1 MKKNQSIGQII
12 KRIHSNE
19 VSPSYCLFGNDSFL
33 QDFIINELERFYVG
47 DNGTKRYISIGD
59 DRQDD
64 FLKDLSSFSLFNQRE
79 LIIVRQVKR
88 LSANARTELVNYLK
102 NPNLVKCIVLISEDY
117 DDRNSFQKLMKK
129 IHFVSMSVY
138 LSPQKFMNGLVI
150 FPNVAVTILKVEQF
164 LIWWSYI
171 GDSIA
176 HVVNE
181 IEKIVLMI
189 GLESEINDDIIDK
202 HISSN
207 RQYNLWE
214 LQETI
219 GSKNIKK
226 SIKILYSLIDNGI
239 SVPQIVV
246 NLTNLFQE
254 LLWKSM
260 GQYQSVGYTGLNK
273 IILKNTNKYLNN
285 YTKSEIEHALLELK
299 KIDMLSKTTSI
310 KPISLLEPTVI
321 KICEG
326 IYV

>member
-1 MKKNQSIGQII
+1 MKKNQTIGQII

-47 DNGTKRYISIGD
+47 NNGTKRYISIGD

-102 NPNLVKCIVLISEDY
+102 NPNSVKCLVLISEDY

-129 IHFVSMSVY
+129 NSLCIDVRV
-138 LSPQKFMNGLVI
+138 P
-150 FPNVAVTILKVEQF
+150 FPSKVHE
-164 LIWWSYI
+164 WVSYI
-171 GDSIA
+171 SKSRGYNIKSGTISNLVELYGDSIA

-189 GLESEINDDIIDK
+189 GLESEINDDIINK

-219 GSKNIKK
+219 GGKNIKK
-226 SIKILYSLIDNGI
+226 SIKILYSLIDNGV
-239 SVPQIVV
+239 SVPQVVV